1 MKTFHEKTR
10 QAFPNL
16 ARLQLEKN
24 RRGWMKSFLEGFS
37 QDENGNA
44 VPWMTYPAIEFL
56 QENLREEHEVF
67 EFGAGAST
75 IFFSQR
81 VRKVVTL
88 ETNKKWYEII
98 STMLADLDIKN
109 VELILMSDGLKNSA
123 YENFAKNRAE
133 KFDFIIIDSLKR
145 FECATISTTALK
157 PGGIMLLDDSERKN
171 YAKIFK
177 FFAEKNFKQTDFLGV
192 SPAQLRI
199 KNTTIFRS

>member
-1 MKTFHEKTR
+1 MYQEFTHLRK
-10 QAFPNL
+10 A
-16 ARLQLEKN
+16 QLEKN
-24 RRGWMKSFLEGFS
+24 RKGWMKSFLEGFS

-56 QENLREEHEVF
+56 QENLRKTDEVF

-81 VRKVVTL
+81 VKKVVTL

-98 STMLADLDIKN
+98 TQMLADLDIKN

-133 KFDFIIIDSLKR
+133 KFDFIVVDSLKR
-145 FECATISTTALK
+145 FECATISTAALK
-157 PGGIMLLDDSERKN
+157 QGGTMLLDDSERKN
-171 YAKIFK
+171 YQKIFK
-177 FFAEKNFKQTDFLGV
+177 FFAEKNFQQTDFFGV
-192 SPAQLRI
+192 APAQLRI
-199 KNTTIFRS
+199 KNTTVFTAP